1 MRKVEQREKCAVNLT
16 DYLKYSLQGSL
27 DIEAAHGS
35 KENYK
40 ELANGGSA
48 QIHLFVKETEEGLTE
63 DSLTCRRSQ

>member
-35 KENYK
+35 TNYK

-48 QIHLFVKETEEGLTE
+48 QIYLYVKETEEGLTE
-63 DSLTCRRSQ
+63 DSLTCHKSQ